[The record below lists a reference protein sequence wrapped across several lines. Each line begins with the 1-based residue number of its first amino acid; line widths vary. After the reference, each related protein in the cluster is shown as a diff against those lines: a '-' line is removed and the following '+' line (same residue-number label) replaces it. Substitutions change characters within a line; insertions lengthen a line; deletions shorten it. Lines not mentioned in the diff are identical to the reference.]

1 MPLIAAYSAGAAAH
15 YLTVWLLGQTASGD
29 ILPRILLMFVFLTFI
44 AVIRDLHTLNEIRD
58 SWASRLGLLATV
70 YRLGTAS
77 ATAAFLL
84 AQVAAAFA
92 LWQQLRSGVG
102 GEPPIPGPRTAR

>member
-1 MPLIAAYSAGAAAH
+1 L
-15 YLTVWLLGQTASGD
+15 VRLLGQTASED
-29 ILPRILLMFVFLTFI
+29 VIPRILLMFVFLTLI

-58 SWASRLGLLATV
+58 TWASRLGLLATV
-70 YRLGTAS
+70 YRVGTAS

-92 LWQQLRSGVG
+92 LWQQLRSGAG
-102 GEPPIPGPRTAR
+102 GELPIPSPRSGR

>member
-1 MPLIAAYSAGAAAH
+1 
-15 YLTVWLLGQTASGD
+15 
-29 ILPRILLMFVFLTFI
+29 MFVFLTLI

-58 SWASRLGLLATV
+58 TWASRLGLLATV
-70 YRLGTAS
+70 YRVGTAS

-92 LWQQLRSGVG
+92 LWQQLRSGAG
-102 GEPPIPGPRTAR
+102 GELPIPSPRSGR